1 MGISLDALMDIQ
13 RETIP
18 DTHALPSQVCEA
30 ITALDKFKASI
41 VVELPR
47 LYHSDEYS
55 ALNIRIRKALADMN
69 KIADD
74 PNQLRNALNLD
85 VEKVPLSP
93 SSLSKRDFSDFCFYE
108 GEAISRCSYPSQR
121 HRHSVDFH
129 F

>member
-13 RETIP
+13 RETMQTS
-18 DTHALPSQVCEA
+18 DALPPKVRDA
-30 ITALDKFKASI
+30 VTALDKFKASI

-85 VEKVPLSP
+85 VEKVPFPSP
-93 SSLSKRDFSDFCFYE
+93 LCT
-108 GEAISRCSYPSQR
+108 YPSFLFPI
-121 HRHSVDFH
+121 SLLTPFYLI
-129 F
+129 FPPITLF